1 MNKSD
6 TAKHIFHNTASLFS
20 LETPVEE

>member
-6 TAKHIFHNTASLFS
+6 TAKHIFHNTASLFN